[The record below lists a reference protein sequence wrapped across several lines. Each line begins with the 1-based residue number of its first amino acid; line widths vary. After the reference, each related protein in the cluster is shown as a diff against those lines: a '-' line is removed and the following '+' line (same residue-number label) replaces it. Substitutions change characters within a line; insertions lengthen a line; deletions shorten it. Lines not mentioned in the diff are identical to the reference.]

1 MFRLFEHVDLMSH
14 PQAIRF
20 LVFQILDSLMARH
33 REGIFGTLSL
43 SFLTK
48 THPALQSMGDD
59 FLDGYTNLVDG
70 EKDPRNL
77 MIAFSIDRV
86 ICIEFDISRHAEVCH
101 VQPAP

>member
-1 MFRLFEHVDLMSH
+1 
-14 PQAIRF
+14 
-20 LVFQILDSLMARH
+20 
-33 REGIFGTLSL
+33 
-43 SFLTK
+43 
-48 THPALQSMGDD
+48 MGDD

-101 VQPAP
+101 LQPTSQDAFSHDQQKLFNVIFCYFPIAFKPPPGNAIEITSDDLKSALRWV